1 MYHGFFFIFVS
12 SIAMQKRLI
21 LNAELL
27 SITVDRLCQQLIEN
41 HSNFDNTVIIGLQ
54 SKGAVLADIL
64 ADRLEELAKVKI
76 QKGYLDTTFYR
87 DDFRRRDTPAKANAT
102 KIDFLIEDKK
112 VILVDDVLYTGRS
125 VRAALDAML
134 AFGRPEKVE
143 FLTLINR
150 KYSRDL
156 PIEPDY
162 VGRDV
167 NTIDTQVVRVEIGE
181 GTKNKVWLVN
191 EE

>member
-54 SKGAVLADIL
+54 SKGAFLADIL
-64 ADRLEELAKVKI
+64 ADRLV
-76 QKGYLDTTFYR
+76 
-87 DDFRRRDTPAKANAT
+87 
-102 KIDFLIEDKK
+102 EDKK

>member
-1 MYHGFFFIFVS
+1 
-12 SIAMQKRLI
+12 MQKRLI

-41 HSNFDNTVIIGLQ
+41 HNNIENTVIIGLQ

-64 ADRLEELAKVKI
+64 VERLNELAKITVA
-76 QKGYLDTTFYR
+76 KGYLDTTFYR
-87 DDFRRRDTPAKANAT
+87 DDFRRRNSPAKANAT
-102 KIDFLIEDKK
+102 NIDFLIEDKK

-134 AFGRPEKVE
+134 AYGRPAKVE

-162 VGRDV
+162 VGKDV
-167 NTIDTQVVRVEIGE
+167 NTVDTQVVRVEIGD
-181 GTKNKVWLVN
+181 GTKNKVWLLN
-191 EE
+191 EEQ

>member
-1 MYHGFFFIFVS
+1 
-12 SIAMQKRLI
+12 MQKRLI

-27 SITVDRLCQQLIEN
+27 SITVDRLCQQLIEK
-41 HSNFDNTVIIGLQ
+41 HSDFSNTVIIGLQ
-54 SKGAVLADIL
+54 SKGAIFSDIIVEH
-64 ADRLEELAKVKI
+64 LESLAKVKI
-76 QKGYLDTTFYR
+76 SHGYLDTTFHR
-87 DDFRRRDTPAKANAT
+87 DDFRRREVPPRANAT
-102 KIDFLIEDKK
+102 KIDFLIEDKN

-125 VRAALDAML
+125 VRAAMDAML
-134 AFGRPEKVE
+134 AYGRPAKVE

-167 NTIDTQVVRVEIGE
+167 NTIESQKVLVQLGE
-181 GTKNKVWLVN
+181 GVQNKVWLIN
-191 EE
+191 EEV

>member
-1 MYHGFFFIFVS
+1 M
-12 SIAMQKRLI
+12 
-21 LNAELL
+21 
-27 SITVDRLCQQLIEN
+27 
-41 HSNFDNTVIIGLQ
+41 
-54 SKGAVLADIL
+54 ADIL
-64 ADRLEELAKVKI
+64 ADRLKELARVKI